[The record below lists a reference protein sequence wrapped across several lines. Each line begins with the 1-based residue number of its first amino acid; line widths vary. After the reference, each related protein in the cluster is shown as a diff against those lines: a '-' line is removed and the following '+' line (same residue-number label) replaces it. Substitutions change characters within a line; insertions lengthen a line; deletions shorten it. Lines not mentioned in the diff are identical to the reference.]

1 MKQPKQPLNE
11 AIAALSANTAAR
23 LMHSGVSKDEA
34 VKLAFEKT
42 GVVPDSELLWALTQ
56 NHGTGKSPT
65 EPGHHWIKQGFFNAP
80 PLKAEDVDNTLDD
93 EHNSIYT
100 LDGANSPSDTMENK
114 RLVATMSDDNRL
126 DILQDAVKDALGDK
140 SKFGNPVSVS
150 LPSGE
155 SIVYRR
161 RQYEGRPDPVSYEL
175 TRSEAR
181 RAQPKRSKAQVEA
194 WNKLSAPRRRSI
206 VDSSADPKRIKL
218 MASDDSYELNL
229 MEQFPFAYELVEYVQ
244 GGGTASNLT
253 RMLQLKPPVIHGIED
268 IADSVDWHLL
278 SKGINSEHI
287 ETALNKDGT
296 NVLLFMDDRAK
307 PQLPQIKEILNK
319 FGEPRILQKA
329 DDIAENTG
337 QPHGFYVFELTP
349 DDGMYEPR
357 EVKQP
362 EAGDWDR
369 DTEKR
374 GANHNES
381 LDISMVESLFAE
393 SLEPFCS
400 TCGDQLF
407 EADPRSA
414 FKPSTKM
421 ADRKFQQGQ
430 RIKKST
436 SAWKLKD
443 FSASQEDEDY
453 DFTETDDQGEMKAK
467 VEFGKKA
474 KKLDKQGRVSTSGT
488 GTTYNMDSLEDDG
501 SDLDESL
508 RRKLKTLA
516 KRKIGRVGRQNV
528 KAWKAAAKGD
538 HKTLGRLMGTATT
551 LRGADKQVRRAKR
564 IATMPY
570 IAAKKVHKVA
580 SEVKKQAGRALPDMK
595 KMTKTARKVH
605 SKSLKT
611 AKALSKKL
619 PSQRSYNP
627 FESLECQNCGTAA
640 TPLDEHE
647 FHGYYCARH
656 GNRLDKY
663 SRACNECQTGSDTCT
678 IACPDCHSKTTM
690 EDTSCGVCGTVFM
703 EDEVTDYA
711 GYMADNMFPYEEDD
725 EIVEM
730 DHNWDDDELDEKID
744 PNKAAQRLRNA
755 KLGLNRNATEAIA
768 KGAKKAGSTAKA
780 LADRYPGF
788 KVTSSLDDEG
798 PNLAETLADTLFA
811 DVEEDHPF
819 V

>member
-1 MKQPKQPLNE
+1 
-11 AIAALSANTAAR
+11 
-23 LMHSGVSKDEA
+23 
-34 VKLAFEKT
+34 
-42 GVVPDSELLWALTQ
+42 
-56 NHGTGKSPT
+56 
-65 EPGHHWIKQGFFNAP
+65 
-80 PLKAEDVDNTLDD
+80 
-93 EHNSIYT
+93 
-100 LDGANSPSDTMENK
+100 
-114 RLVATMSDDNRL
+114 
-126 DILQDAVKDALGDK
+126 
-140 SKFGNPVSVS
+140 
-150 LPSGE
+150 
-155 SIVYRR
+155 
-161 RQYEGRPDPVSYEL
+161 
-175 TRSEAR
+175 
-181 RAQPKRSKAQVEA
+181 
-194 WNKLSAPRRRSI
+194 
-206 VDSSADPKRIKL
+206 

-474 KKLDKQGRVSTSGT
+474 KKLDKQGRVSASGT